1 MTAAALLVAVVFLLA
16 VLVWFRANRELARR
30 GIPEGRIVSQDAG
43 PRHYLH
49 RSLMS
54 LRHGLVG
61 KPDYLI
67 ETRHGFVPVEIK
79 SRNSPRAGPSDS
91 DLAQLTAYCVLV
103 QDVVGSAPPQG
114 IIEYADRCWRIEY
127 TQTARRDLLQVIERD
142 SRISA
147 VVRVDSSK
155 PQPAGSMSR
164 LRLQECLRRTDL
176 AV

>member
-1 MTAAALLVAVVFLLA
+1 MIAAALLVAAVFLLA

-30 GIPEGRIVSQDAG
+30 GIPEGRIVTQDPG
-43 PRHYLH
+43 PRHHLH

-79 SRNSPRAGPSDS
+79 SRNSTRAGPSES

-103 QDVVGSAPPQG
+103 EDVIGSAPPQG
-114 IIEYADRCWRIEY
+114 IIEYADRCWRIKY
-127 TQTARRDLLQVIERD
+127 TPQARRGVLQIVNDIRESQEWGSIHRSHNQPDRCRACGFRNVCEER
-142 SRISA
+142 
-147 VVRVDSSK
+147 
-155 PQPAGSMSR
+155 
-164 LRLQECLRRTDL
+164 L
-176 AV
+176 AF

>member
-16 VLVWFRANRELARR
+16 VLVWFRANWELARR
-30 GIPEGRIVSQDAG
+30 GFPEGRIVSQDAG
-43 PRHYLH
+43 PRHHLH
-49 RSLMS
+49 RSLTS

-127 TQTARRDLLQVIERD
+127 TRGRRRELLQVIGEIRE
-142 SRISA
+142 SPQ
-147 VVRVDSSK
+147 SSESIHRSHN
-155 PQPAGSMSR
+155 QPARCRACGFR
-164 LRLQECLRRTDL
+164 NVCDERI
-176 AV
+176 